1 LIFFLGKPKQ
11 GFFFPYNRNLSNTFQ
26 RFQRFI
32 KAAKYMMS
40 PWVCQAYLFGFIY
53 LGLPT
58 LAALTL
64 EERLHQ
70 FLISFLYVQ
79 PGRAE

>member
-1 LIFFLGKPKQ
+1 MTRNGPKMVTLRYGSIFIA
-11 GFFFPYNRNLSNTFQ
+11 SDV
-26 RFQRFI
+26 I
-32 KAAKYMMS
+32 KAVEYMIR
-40 PWVCQAYLFGFIY
+40 PWVCQAYLFGFTY

-58 LAALTL
+58 PASLTL